1 METQE
6 KTYGLLFKNLE
17 RLKEN
22 RDSNHNK
29 DKYQLSNWQTED
41 PPRTFQGHASVS
53 PIEKQ

>member
-22 RDSNHNK
+22 RDSNQNK

-41 PPRTFQGHASVS
+41 PPRIFQGHASVS